1 MLYLC
6 PDRWLFVFAPL
17 DLSFGTGRLV
27 LALGRPAVGF
37 IFDLFSLG
45 ISGDGVI
52 LLLSA
57 KISAVSINGIFLT
70 S

>member
-1 MLYLC
+1 M
-6 PDRWLFVFAPL
+6 FAPL
-17 DLSFGTGRLV
+17 DLRFGTGRLV

-45 ISGDGVI
+45 ISGNGVI
-52 LLLSA
+52 PFFGA
-57 KISAVSINGIFLT
+57 EISAVSINGIFLP